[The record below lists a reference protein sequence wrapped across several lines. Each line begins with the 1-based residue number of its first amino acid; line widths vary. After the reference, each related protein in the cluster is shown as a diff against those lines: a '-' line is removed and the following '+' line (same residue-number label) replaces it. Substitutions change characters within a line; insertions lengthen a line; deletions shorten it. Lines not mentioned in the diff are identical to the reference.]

1 MLRQAENNVRIE
13 GILSEINLE
22 KSSYDDSNNKRH
34 DIIKGSVT
42 VKVDKEVQGQMQTL
56 YIPVHVYAD
65 KQTKTGKI
73 NPAYE
78 SAERIMDSYV
88 SIAAA
93 DEARADKIRIEK
105 ANISMNEYWG
115 QNGQLVSFPRIRA
128 SFFKKVT
135 SDFKPDA
142 TFSTEFVIASKA
154 DEVDNKGELTGRLI
168 VKGILPQYG
177 GKVDVVNFIVENANA
192 IDYIN
197 MNWAEGD
204 TVCAHGRLFFSQRTE
219 TTLVEVDFG
228 EPIEQSKTIKVSD
241 LIITGSKSNM
251 NDALAYDAAEIQQ
264 ALSVRTAELE
274 KKKEKDMSKTRQAQ
288 APTADSFNLGF

>member
-1 MLRQAENNVRIE
+1 MLRQAENNVKIE

-22 KSSYDDSNNKRH
+22 ESSYNDSNNVKH
-34 DIIKGSVT
+34 DIIKGSIT
-42 VKVDKEVQGQMQTL
+42 VKVDKEILGKMQTL

-65 KQTKTGKI
+65 KHTRKGTV

-78 SAERIMDSYV
+78 SAKRIMDSYV
-88 SIAAA
+88 SIAAS
-93 DEARADKIRIEK
+93 DETRADKIRIER
-105 ANISMNEYWG
+105 ANITMNEYWG
-115 QNGQLVSFPRIRA
+115 QNGQIVSFPRIRA

-135 SDFKPDA
+135 SDFKPEA
-142 TFSTEFVIASKA
+142 SFSAEFVIASKY
-154 DEVDNKGELTGRLI
+154 DEVDTQGEPTGRLI
-168 VKGILPQYG
+168 VKGVLPQYG

-197 MNWAEGD
+197 MNWAENE
-204 TVCAHGRLFFSQRTE
+204 TVSAHGRLFFSQKTE

-228 EPIEQSKTIKVSD
+228 EPVEESKTIKVSD
-241 LIITGSKSNM
+241 LIITGSKSAM
-251 NDALAYDAAEIQQ
+251 NDALAYDITEIQE

-288 APTADSFNLGF
+288 APAASSLNLGF

>member
-22 KSSYDDSNNKRH
+22 KSSYDDNNNKRH

-56 YIPVHVYAD
+56 YIPVHVFAN

-105 ANISMNEYWG
+105 GNISMNEYWG

-142 TFSTEFVIASKA
+142 TFSTEFVIASKV

-168 VKGILPQYG
+168 VKGILPQYD

-251 NDALAYDAAEIQQ
+251 NDASAYDATEIQQ

-288 APTADSFNLGF
+288 APTADSSNLGF